1 MAINVSTKKEALQV
15 IFSKVRRAY
24 YFPDYTKAFGEQ
36 TGGIELPVLDGGVT
50 FNTGDPQKNDV
61 RLTDDTIWLGNV
73 SQGDSDISLQISS
86 VAKTANEL
94 FLEKNGSPITGSFE
108 NHNYTLQGFS
118 LAPKK
123 VTGALLLTSPDLDT
137 IVYLPHIEMYAS
149 FNGEGGDDSTGY
161 YNVAVTPLTDAAG
174 NAIYL
179 PNVDAAADSS
189 SSEG

>member
-94 FLEKNGSPITGSFE
+94 FMEKNGSPITGSFE
-108 NHNYTLQGFS
+108 NENYTLQGFS
-118 LAPKK
+118 LTPKK
-123 VTGALLLTSPDLDT
+123 VTGALLLTSPDKKT
-137 IVYLPHIEMYAS
+137 IVYLPHVEMYAS

-161 YNVAVTPLTDAAG
+161 YNVVVTPLTDAAG

-179 PNVDAAADSS
+179 PNVDASASS
-189 SSEG
+189 SSD